1 MKKEKCMSP
10 KVNSRFHKFLTNTGQ
25 MEYKTEIVEA
35 ISNGRCNSSKDLT
48 DKEVIP
54 YLDEKTSKK
63 EQKWTPKGGDA
74 CNQKRRKIIAIFKSM
89 GKTVQDAKSYCE
101 NLRGFGKPFNDYNS
115 KELSQIISIIE
126 KEKQKSI
133 EV

>member
-1 MKKEKCMSP
+1 MSP
-10 KVNSRFHKFLTNTGQ
+10 KVNSRFHKFLTDIGQ
-25 MEYKTEIVEA
+25 MEYKAEIVEA
-35 ISNGRCNSSKDLT
+35 ISNGRCSTSKELN
-48 DKEVIP
+48 DKEVIA
-54 YLDEKTSKK
+54 YLNEKNNKK

-74 CNQKRRKIIAIFKSM
+74 CNQKRRKIIALFRSM

-101 NLRGFGKPFNDYNS
+101 NLRGFGKTFNDYNS

-126 KEKQKSI
+126 REKQKSI